1 MFAARSM
8 ITKNDYAERAA
19 IEEQLFVESPDGMAF
34 LLLLLIS
41 HDHCICT
48 WPAWW
53 GLPLTASPLVLVM
66 HEKMQFLLSDKSPVI
81 PSVDMRKQWE
91 SGG

>member
-41 HDHCICT
+41 RSLHLHLARLVGAASHC
-48 WPAWW
+48 
-53 GLPLTASPLVLVM
+53 LPPRAG
-66 HEKMQFLLSDKSPVI
+66 HA
-81 PSVDMRKQWE
+81 
-91 SGG
+91 